1 MFSEWSG
8 FEVIIKPFARTFREI
23 PRMRS
28 VARARGRLRSAVAV
42 ATLLPVIVFGGSV
55 SVAKGESVAR
65 DAVYGIWASSGTMIE
80 VTPAGESLSARIIAL
95 KNPSWREKDGVGV
108 VGEPKTDLHNPDEAQ
123 HGRSLIGL
131 EMLSGYEFRKDVWRG
146 ELYLA
151 TNGSTWRS
159 TARIKNGEL
168 RIRGYVGV
176 SWLGKTQSFAPLDSC
191 NENILRMIRTS
202 GMTGTPCDDRV
213 AVAGQ

>member
-1 MFSEWSG
+1 
-8 FEVIIKPFARTFREI
+8 
-23 PRMRS
+23 MRS
-28 VARARGRLRSAVAV
+28 FFGVRDRLRSALAV
-42 ATLLPVIVFGGSV
+42 TTLLPVIVFGGSA
-55 SVAKGESVAR
+55 SVAKGESAAR

-80 VTPAGESLSARIIAL
+80 VTAAGKSLSARIIAL

-108 VGEPKTDLHNPDEAQ
+108 VGELKTDLHNPDEAQ

-131 EMLSGYEFRKDVWRG
+131 EMLSGYEFKKDIWRG
-146 ELYLA
+146 QLYLP

-168 RIRGYVGV
+168 RIRGYIGV

-191 NENILRMIRTS
+191 NENIVRMIRTS
-202 GMTGTPCDDRV
+202 GMTGTPCDEV
-213 AVAGQ
+213 VVIAGQ